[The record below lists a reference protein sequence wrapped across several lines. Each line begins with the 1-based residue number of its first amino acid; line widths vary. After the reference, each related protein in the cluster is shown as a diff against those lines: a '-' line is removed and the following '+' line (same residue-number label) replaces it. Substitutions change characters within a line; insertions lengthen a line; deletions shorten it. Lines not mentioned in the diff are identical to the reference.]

1 LPQALR
7 AAEEQELQ
15 RVAWEEVEA
24 ARLVEERR
32 REEERQ
38 RLEAERLEVEQK
50 EFEANFGRIMEICQ
64 TFIGKQATATAQLLS
79 NAGTDRKCL
88 KTGLLQKRGDA
99 RKQERF
105 FILMND
111 VFLFTKQVRRP
122 RALAN
127 HASFMIVYGHARPGG
142 EEGQD
147 SARCSARHQSR
158 RVAGCCAHELPSH
171 QNRCRSNRFRFE
183 VTMRLTHFRDSML
196 SLS

>member
-1 LPQALR
+1 MPQALR

-79 NAGTDRKCL
+79 NAR
-88 KTGLLQKRGDA
+88 
-99 RKQERF
+99 
-105 FILMND
+105 
-111 VFLFTKQVRRP
+111 
-122 RALAN
+122 LAN
-127 HASFMIVYGHARPGG
+127 TELEKSLRINTAR
-142 EEGQD
+142 
-147 SARCSARHQSR
+147 SCTRTR
-158 RVAGCCAHELPSH
+158 R
-171 QNRCRSNRFRFE
+171 
-183 VTMRLTHFRDSML
+183 
-196 SLS
+196 